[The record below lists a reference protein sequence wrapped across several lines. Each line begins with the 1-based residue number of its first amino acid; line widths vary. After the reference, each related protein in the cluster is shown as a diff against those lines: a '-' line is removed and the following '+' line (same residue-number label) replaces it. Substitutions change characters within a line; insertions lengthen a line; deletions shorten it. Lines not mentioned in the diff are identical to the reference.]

1 MEISGFWSIFVFGA
15 FGGTI
20 VEILRW
26 WKLREA
32 PELPLYAKSPFY
44 WSITMVM
51 ILAGG
56 IVATLYGLGARN
68 VIMVVNLGA
77 STPALIGAFATP
89 QSDKT
94 QEPMLDTRSAERGDR
109 PEKARYPI
117 RRFLTFGR

>member
-1 MEISGFWSIFVFGA
+1 METSGFWSIFVFGA
-15 FGGTI
+15 FGGMI

-26 WKLREA
+26 WKLREI

-44 WSITMVM
+44 WSITVVM

-56 IVATLYGLGARN
+56 IVATLYGLGPRN

-77 STPALIGAFATP
+77 STPALINAFATS

-94 QEPMLDTRSAERGDR
+94 QEPMLDRSAERGEGQ
-109 PEKARYPI
+109 EKARYQI